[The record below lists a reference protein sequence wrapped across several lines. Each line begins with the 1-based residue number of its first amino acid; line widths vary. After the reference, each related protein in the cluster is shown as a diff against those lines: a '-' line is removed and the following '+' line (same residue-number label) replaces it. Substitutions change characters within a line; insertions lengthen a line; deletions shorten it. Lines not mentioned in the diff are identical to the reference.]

1 MSIGTTS
8 INQLPSQDIS
18 NHLLANQHNS
28 HTMMPNAHNGQQG
41 VNMIIHENTM
51 YQNATNQERR
61 LTTDDINE
69 KIQNMNST
77 ITAQPSQIPQ
87 STLPSDNG
95 RGQALHQTTPS
106 VLQQNE
112 LGHLLQSVNQLN
124 SQQHIPTKL
133 PILHTQPNNI
143 DQMSRVNYMNDNLA
157 RGDVYRHDEYSQ
169 YPNYNTAMQHAGNT
183 QDRKTFYQK
192 WFDELKIPLLICC
205 LFFIFQ
211 MPFYKQNLHKHFT
224 FLFQNDGNMNLYGY
238 LTSSILFSV
247 GYFILHKLI
256 NT

>member
-18 NHLLANQHNS
+18 NHLLANQQHS
-28 HTMMPNAHNGQQG
+28 HSMMPGLNNKQQG
-41 VNMIIHENTM
+41 INMIINENTM
-51 YQNATNQERR
+51 YQNASNQERR

-77 ITAQPSQIPQ
+77 ITTQPSQIPQ
-87 STLPSDNG
+87 STMRTDNTM
-95 RGQALHQTTPS
+95 GQAFHQTTPGI
-106 VLQQNE
+106 VQQNE

-124 SQQHIPTKL
+124 SQQQMPTKL
-133 PILHTQPNNI
+133 PILHTQPTNI
-143 DQMSRVNYMNDNLA
+143 DQMSRVNYMNDTMA
-157 RGDVYRHDEYSQ
+157 RGDVYRGDEYNQ
-169 YPNYNTAMQHAGNT
+169 HPNYNTTMHGNT
-183 QDRKTFYQK
+183 QERKTFYQK

-211 MPFYKQNLHKHFT
+211 MPFYKQNLHKHFK
-224 FLFQNDGNMNLYGY
+224 FLFQSDGNMNLYGY
-238 LTSSILFSV
+238 LSSSILFSV

-256 NT
+256 NP